1 MNQSSTTT
9 HQERVAFR
17 QHVAQFTQ
25 SLIASWGESKPTHD
39 MVGGKMTNAL
49 FLFLTNL
56 VISIY

>member
-9 HQERVAFR
+9 QERAAFQ
-17 QHVAQFTQ
+17 QHIAQFTQ
-25 SLIASWGESKPTHD
+25 SLTASWGESKATHY